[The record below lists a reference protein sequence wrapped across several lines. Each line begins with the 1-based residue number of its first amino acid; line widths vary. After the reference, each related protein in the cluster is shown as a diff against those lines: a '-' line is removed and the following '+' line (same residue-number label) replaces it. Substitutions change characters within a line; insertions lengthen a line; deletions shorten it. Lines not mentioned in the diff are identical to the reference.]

1 MLIVISGPSGVG
13 KDAVLRALQARQ
25 LSLYFVVTATTRAP
39 RPGEVHGVDYYFL
52 SLAEFTDLIARN
64 ELLEHNLVY
73 GDYKGIPKEQV
84 RHGLA
89 SGKDVLL
96 RIDVQGAAVVRGLC
110 PEALMIFLIPT
121 SEDEL
126 AIHLKSRNSES
137 SDSLRVRLE
146 TAREEMKHLANF
158 DYLVVNREGRLQ
170 ETVDTI
176 VAIITAEHHRIRP
189 RMVSL

>member
-13 KDAVLRALQARQ
+13 KDAVLKALQARQ
-25 LSLYFVVTATTRAP
+25 LPLYFVVTATTRPP
-39 RPGEVHGVDYYFL
+39 RPGEVHGVDYYFI
-52 SLAEFTDLIARN
+52 SLAEFTGLIARN

-110 PEALMIFLIPT
+110 PEALMIFLTPT

-137 SDSLRVRLE
+137 TDSLRVRLE

-189 RMVSL
+189 RKVSL

>member
-13 KDAVLRALQARQ
+13 KDAVLKALQSRT
-25 LSLYFVVTATTRAP
+25 LPLYFVVTATTREP

-52 SLAEFTDLIARN
+52 SMAEFTDLIARD

-110 PEALMIFLIPT
+110 PEALMIFLTPAH
-121 SEDEL
+121 ENEL
-126 AIHLKSRNSES
+126 ALHLKIRNSES
-137 SDSLRVRLE
+137 VDSLKVRLE
-146 TAREEMKHLANF
+146 TAREEMKHLSNF

-176 VAIITAEHHRIRP
+176 GAIITAEHHRIRP
-189 RMVSL
+189 RKVSL

>member
-13 KDAVLRALQARQ
+13 KDAVLKALQARQ
-25 LSLYFVVTATTRAP
+25 LPLHFVVTATTRLP
-39 RPGEVHGVDYYFL
+39 RSGEVHGVDYFFI
-52 SLAEFTDLIARN
+52 SLAEFTDLIERD

-96 RIDVQGAAVVRGLC
+96 RIDVQGAAVVRRLC
-110 PEALMIFLIPT
+110 PEALMIFLVPT

-126 AIHLKSRNSES
+126 ALHLKSRKSES
-137 SDSLRVRLE
+137 IDSLRVRLE
-146 TAREEMKHLANF
+146 TAREEMKHLATF

-176 VAIITAEHHRIRP
+176 AAIITAEHHRIRP
-189 RMVSL
+189 RKVSL

>member
-13 KDAVLRALQARQ
+13 KDAVLKALQARQ
-25 LSLYFVVTATTRAP
+25 LPLYFVVTATTRAP
-39 RPGEVHGVDYYFL
+39 RPGEVHGVDYYFI
-52 SLAEFTDLIARN
+52 SLAEFTGLIARN

-110 PEALMIFLIPT
+110 PEALMIFLTPT

-137 SDSLRVRLE
+137 IDSLRVRLE

-189 RMVSL
+189 RKVSL